1 MKYEF
6 HVGDY
11 VETKDGVVG
20 YIINV
25 SIEDK
30 GDVLLLDIQYPGGV
44 GYNIIT
50 MDDLPYF
57 FARIGQYDF
66 AKPEVKQIEKL
77 TYAES
82 YINGYQVLT
91 GRKLIDTINELVA
104 AVNKLMKKSINE

>member
-6 HVGDY
+6 HIGDY

-44 GYNIIT
+44 GYNMIT

-57 FARIGQYDF
+57 LSVSASTILQSLNSR
-66 AKPEVKQIEKL
+66 KKL
-77 TYAES
+77 V
-82 YINGYQVLT
+82 G
-91 GRKLIDTINELVA
+91 
-104 AVNKLMKKSINE
+104 

>member
-6 HVGDY
+6 HIGDY

-44 GYNIIT
+44 GHNMIT
-50 MDDLPYF
+50 MDGLPYF

-66 AKPEVKQIEKL
+66 TKPEIKKIEKL

-91 GRKLIDTINELVA
+91 GRKLIDKINELVDI
-104 AVNKLMKKSINE
+104 VNELKEKIN

>member
-6 HVGDY
+6 HIGDY

-30 GDVLLLDIQYPGGV
+30 GDVLLLDIQYPSGV
-44 GYNIIT
+44 GHNMIT

-66 AKPEVKQIEKL
+66 TKPEVKKIEKL

-91 GRKLIDTINELVA
+91 GRKLIDKINELVDI
-104 AVNKLMKKSINE
+104 VNELRKESI

>member
-6 HVGDY
+6 HIGYY

-25 SIEDK
+25 SIENK
-30 GDVLLLDIQYPGGV
+30 GDVLLLDIQYPDGV
-44 GYNIIT
+44 VHNMIT

-57 FARIGQYDF
+57 FTRIGQYDF
-66 AKPEVKQIEKL
+66 TKPEVKKIEKL

-91 GRKLIDTINELVA
+91 GRKLIDKINELVDI
-104 AVNKLMKKSINE
+104 VNELRKESI

>member
-6 HVGDY
+6 HIGDY

-30 GDVLLLDIQYPGGV
+30 GDVLLIDIQYPGGV
-44 GYNIIT
+44 GHNMIT

-57 FARIGQYDF
+57 LPVSVSTILRSL
-66 AKPEVKQIEKL
+66 KL
-77 TYAES
+77 RRLR
-82 YINGYQVLT
+82 N
-91 GRKLIDTINELVA
+91 
-104 AVNKLMKKSINE
+104 

>member
-6 HVGDY
+6 HIGDY
-11 VETKDGVVG
+11 VETKDSIVG

-44 GYNIIT
+44 GHNMIT
-50 MDDLPYF
+50 MDDLHYF

-66 AKPEVKQIEKL
+66 TKPEVKNIEKL

-91 GRKLIDTINELVA
+91 GRKLIDKINELVDI
-104 AVNKLMKKSINE
+104 VNELKEKIN